1 MMSRTMDLGKAAEQI
16 AGIIRQRTPDAIVDV
31 ALSFGT
37 PDVSA
42 TWRRGLAPE
51 VRLFVCFTLG
61 EENARE
67 AEVRVLWG
75 ATDALPARAVTFTR
89 LMSDVAA
96 VACEIEAL
104 VDGCVFT
111 AGKV

>member
-1 MMSRTMDLGKAAEQI
+1 MMSRAMDLSKAAEQI
-16 AGIIRQRTPDAIVDV
+16 AAIIRQRSADAIVDM

-51 VRLFVCFTLG
+51 VRLFVRFTLG

-75 ATDALPARAVTFTR
+75 ATDALPARTVTFAR
-89 LMSDVAA
+89 LMSDVGAI
-96 VACEIEAL
+96 ACEIEAL
-104 VDGCVFT
+104 VDGYVFT
-111 AGKV
+111 TGKE

>member
-1 MMSRTMDLGKAAEQI
+1 MKTTDLSNAAEQI
-16 AGIIRQRTPDAIVDV
+16 ASIIQQRIADAIVDV

-37 PDVSA
+37 PEVSA

-51 VRLFVCFTLG
+51 VRLIVRFTLG

-75 ATDALPARAVTFTR
+75 ATDALPARAATFAR
-89 LMSDVAA
+89 LMTDVAA
-96 VACEIEAL
+96 IACEIEAL

>member
-1 MMSRTMDLGKAAEQI
+1 MKTTDLSNAAEQI
-16 AGIIRQRTPDAIVDV
+16 ASIIQQRIADAIVDV

-37 PDVSA
+37 PEVSA

-51 VRLFVCFTLG
+51 VRLIVRSTLG

-75 ATDALPARAVTFTR
+75 ATDALPARAATFAR
-89 LMSDVAA
+89 LMTDVAA
-96 VACEIEAL
+96 IACEIEAL